1 MNDLPPGQPPKDAA
15 PGAGQPSGPR
25 ALKPRFRRRM
35 RRRPR
40 YKGPSFNRLVPNI
53 MTLLGLCAGLTS
65 IRYAIDGR
73 FGAAAVAI
81 AVAGLIDGLDGR
93 LARLLKA
100 VTRFGAEFD
109 SLSDFLCFG
118 VAPSFVMYLWS
129 LHTADGFGFMPCLMF
144 SVCMALRLARF
155 NAALDSGPGP
165 AFAYNF
171 FTGVPA
177 PAGAGLALLP
187 LFVGLEA
194 RSIRWDWLFRT
205 ANHPL
210 VVAVALAGT
219 AVLLVSSLPVWSFKN
234 FKVPAEY
241 VLPVLLGIGT
251 FTALLVA
258 DPWAAMAILGVAY
271 LAMLPFSRRSFH
283 RLRRE
288 AAELEDPLQTPD
300 DRVA

>member
-155 NAALDSGPGP
+155 NAALDSGP
-165 AFAYNF
+165 
-171 FTGVPA
+171 
-177 PAGAGLALLP
+177 
-187 LFVGLEA
+187 
-194 RSIRWDWLFRT
+194 
-205 ANHPL
+205 
-210 VVAVALAGT
+210 
-219 AVLLVSSLPVWSFKN
+219 
-234 FKVPAEY
+234 
-241 VLPVLLGIGT
+241 
-251 FTALLVA
+251 LVA
-258 DPWAAMAILGVAY
+258 FLVARGARLDTRDTLWHGTPLGWAIHADNDVARAALERAAM
-271 LAMLPFSRRSFH
+271 
-283 RLRRE
+283 
-288 AAELEDPLQTPD
+288 ELNE
-300 DRVA
+300 